1 MPLSGDRALRSFVA
15 GPCAARQR
23 AAWGMGAFLGG
34 RNLGIRVNTRSPGA
48 RGQSPDRCPDRAG
61 GPLRPRLAV
70 AGGRRTPGSG
80 LSNETGRGTFWWP
93 RPLLVTTPWPTRWQC
108 NVRLFHFP
116 PQGLQNREYAR
127 SRELNLPARHER
139 RLSGGPSGGPSEPMS
154 KPGGRDPPGAQR
166 SCGIPGSG
174 SPGVFA
180 FSLVAFARMPFT
192 RRGRTGP
199 APAGCGDT
207 RSCMSMRCAE
217 PRTSGVSVSRAAAAA

>member
-23 AAWGMGAFLGG
+23 AAWGMGAFVGG

-139 RLSGGPSGGPSEPMS
+139 RLSGGPSGGPSEPC
-154 KPGGRDPPGAQR
+154 R
-166 SCGIPGSG
+166 SRVVVILRALSDL
-174 SPGVFA
+174 A
-180 FSLVAFARMPFT
+180 EY
-192 RRGRTGP
+192 P
-199 APAGCGDT
+199 APARPECSLSRLWRLRGCPSPGGAGPD
-207 RSCMSMRCAE
+207 RRLPVAEIRDRACRCAVPSPE
-217 PRTSGVSVSRAAAAA
+217 RAG